1 MRRFATFLAAALVVA
16 VGAAGSTA
24 ASAQAPNCGDLYNH
38 LMGLYQAAP
47 QSPEY
52 SQMSAFYSANCLA
65 GASAAPAYAPYYQP
79 PSYGYAEPDYP
90 YYGGYGYA
98 VPVGVGIGLGFG
110 RGFHHDGGFHGR
122 DFDRGG
128 GFHHAGG
135 FQGGGGH
142 SGGGQ
147 GGGGHGGGGH
157 GGDGHGDHH

>member
-1 MRRFATFLAAALVVA
+1 MRRFATFFAAAVVVA
-16 VGAAGSTA
+16 VGAAGSTP
-24 ASAQAPNCGDLYNH
+24 ASAQSPDCGDLYNH

-52 SQMSAFYSANCLA
+52 SQMSAFYNGTCIAD
-65 GASAAPAYAPYYQP
+65 ASAAPAYAPYYQP
-79 PSYGYAEPDYP
+79 PSYGYAEADYP

-98 VPVGVGIGLGFG
+98 VPIGVGIGLA
-110 RGFHHDGGFHGR
+110 RGFHH
-122 DFDRGG
+122 GG

-142 SGGGQ
+142 

-157 GGDGHGDHH
+157 SEYH

>member
-1 MRRFATFLAAALVVA
+1 MRRFATFVTAAVVVA

-24 ASAQAPNCGDLYNH
+24 ASAQSPNCGDLYSH

-65 GASAAPAYAPYYQP
+65 GASDAPAYAPYYQP

-110 RGFHHDGGFHGR
+110 RGFHHGGDSRDHGGFHGT
-122 DFDRGG
+122 GL
-128 GFHHAGG
+128 HN
-135 FQGGGGH
+135 
-142 SGGGQ
+142 
-147 GGGGHGGGGH
+147 
-157 GGDGHGDHH
+157 GGD

>member
-52 SQMSAFYSANCLA
+52 SQMSAFYSANC
-65 GASAAPAYAPYYQP
+65 
-79 PSYGYAEPDYP
+79 
-90 YYGGYGYA
+90 
-98 VPVGVGIGLGFG
+98 
-110 RGFHHDGGFHGR
+110 
-122 DFDRGG
+122 
-128 GFHHAGG
+128 HAGG